1 MCQNIDDFNRGCA
14 LIMAILYQR
23 FPQPC
28 LLDAGKLE
36 GDEDLFAPSRPEP
49 LQERGKVYVATV
61 QFLADEGYLIFR
73 DFDGW
78 SAYAGARLTSKGL
91 AALSRT
97 PEALKPPQKTLGD
110 RLVGMAVNLAES
122 ASKEALGA
130 AVQAML
136 S

>member
-28 LLDAGKLE
+28 LLDA
-36 GDEDLFAPSRPEP
+36 
-49 LQERGKVYVATV
+49 
-61 QFLADEGYLIFR
+61 
-73 DFDGW
+73 
-78 SAYAGARLTSKGL
+78 
-91 AALSRT
+91 
-97 PEALKPPQKTLGD
+97 
-110 RLVGMAVNLAES
+110 
-122 ASKEALGA
+122 SKEALGA